1 MNKSLFIISAEAQ
14 QIASALEETG
24 ELNPAI
30 EALMVINQNEL
41 QDKAINY
48 GYAIKTIECDVNA
61 IDEEIKRLQAL
72 KKAKTNAIDRMK
84 ESVVNAM
91 NIYGFEKITSP
102 TLNLS
107 LRRSESIDIINND
120 QLSDEYRTVKTVI
133 NPDKIRIKEAI
144 KSGKTV
150 EGAVLVENYS
160 LQIK

>member
-30 EALMVINQNEL
+30 EALMVFNQNEL

-48 GYAIKTIECDVNA
+48 GYAIKTIESDVNA

-72 KKAKTNAIDRMK
+72 KRAKTTAIDRMK

-107 LRRSESIDIINND
+107 LRRSESVDIINND
-120 QLSDEYRTVKTVI
+120 QLPDEYRTVKTVI

>member
-30 EALMVINQNEL
+30 EALMVFNQNEL

-48 GYAIKTIECDVNA
+48 GYAIKTIESDVNA

-72 KKAKTNAIDRMK
+72 KRAKTNAIDRMK

-107 LRRSESIDIINND
+107 LRRSESVDIINND
-120 QLSDEYRTVKTVI
+120 QLPDEYRTVKTVI

>member
-1 MNKSLFIISAEAQ
+1 MNKSLFNISVEAQ

-48 GYAIKTIECDVNA
+48 GYAIKTIESDVNA

-107 LRRSESIDIINND
+107 LRRSESIEIINSD